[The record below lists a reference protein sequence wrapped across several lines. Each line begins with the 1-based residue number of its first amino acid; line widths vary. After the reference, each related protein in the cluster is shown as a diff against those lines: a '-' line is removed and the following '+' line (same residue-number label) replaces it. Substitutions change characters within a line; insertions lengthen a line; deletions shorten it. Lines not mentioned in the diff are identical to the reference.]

1 MYEHFEFP
9 GAGIDD
15 IVAVRRIRR
24 AIAAMAM
31 ALNRDWE
38 SHGLLGAS
46 IEDVVV
52 VDGYDETVI
61 VKSAFA
67 DMARAHFKGYRIIEI

>member
-31 ALNRDWE
+31 VLGRAWE

-46 IEDVVV
+46 IDDIVV

-61 VKSAFA
+61 VRGFAA
-67 DMARAHFKGYRIIEI
+67 DMARTHFKGYKIIEI